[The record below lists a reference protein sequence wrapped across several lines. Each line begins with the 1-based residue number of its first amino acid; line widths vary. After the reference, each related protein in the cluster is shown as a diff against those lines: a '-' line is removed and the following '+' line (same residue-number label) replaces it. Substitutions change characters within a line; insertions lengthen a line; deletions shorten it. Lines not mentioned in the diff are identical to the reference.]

1 MPEVLHNSMEN
12 PDCAGSMS
20 VLPESGRSEA
30 AESGITRMSA
40 CIECEEQDLE
50 KPDPGAS
57 FFQKIGWKQSSCEWK
72 NLEYQ
77 PKHMMSEKWKKFVMR
92 TRLEKASWKGKTRLY
107 RGADLA
113 PVFGNPVIP
122 AKTLLVIGESSCM
135 LPTCFWNFHK

>member
-1 MPEVLHNSMEN
+1 MAAAITRCLRRSVEAVSLRKKGHWKSAEVLHNSMEN

-77 PKHMMSEKWKKFVMR
+77 PKHMMSEKWKTFVMG
-92 TRLEKASWKGKTRLY
+92 TRLEKAS
-107 RGADLA
+107 
-113 PVFGNPVIP
+113 
-122 AKTLLVIGESSCM
+122 
-135 LPTCFWNFHK
+135 